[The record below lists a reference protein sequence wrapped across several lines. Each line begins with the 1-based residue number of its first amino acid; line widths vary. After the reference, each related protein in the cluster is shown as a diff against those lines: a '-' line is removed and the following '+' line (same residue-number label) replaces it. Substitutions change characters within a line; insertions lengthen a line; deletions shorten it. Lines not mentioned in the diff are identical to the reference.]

1 MIINLSTNATE
12 NLRDID
18 QQDAHFLLNLS
29 QWINPLY
36 VSNRVTVHHQEAV
49 TVYAA
54 YGIYHASAL
63 TSC

>member
-12 NLRDID
+12 NLRNKDK
-18 QQDAHFLLNLS
+18 QDALFLLNLS
-29 QWINPLY
+29 HWMSPLY

-54 YGIYHASAL
+54 YGTYHAFAL